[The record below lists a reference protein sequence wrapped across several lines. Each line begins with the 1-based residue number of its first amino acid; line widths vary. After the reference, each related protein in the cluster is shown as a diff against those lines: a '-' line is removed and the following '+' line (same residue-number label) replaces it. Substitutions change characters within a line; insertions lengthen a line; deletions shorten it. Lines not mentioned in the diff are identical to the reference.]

1 MPSALMSDHLNT
13 QKPKPLDIFIVAEQF
28 RFAGKLATLV
38 PHHPSLK
45 ISQLAFAHDQNLPT
59 ATMVCAAFS
68 LELYFKCL
76 IRMEKKPYQMGHDLK
91 KLFDV
96 LGRHNKIKIKKYR
109 DANSSI
115 VISDVQDEFIANS
128 SPIPKVDFGYC
139 LSVSKDAFNLM
150 RYIYERGIPP
160 GAGWLG
166 DVIVEGARQ
175 TILDRHPE
183 WERKR
188 QIEPQ
193 PRTSFRSTY
202 QSH

>member
-1 MPSALMSDHLNT
+1 MPSALMSDDLNT

-76 IRMEKKPYQMGHDLK
+76 IRMEKKPYQTGHDLK
-91 KLFDV
+91 KLFD
-96 LGRHNKIKIKKYR
+96 LFGRRNQTKIKKYWN
-109 DANSSI
+109 ANSSM
-115 VISDVQDEFIANS
+115 VKSDVQRESIAIGSQVPEVNF
-128 SPIPKVDFGYC
+128 DYC

-150 RYIYERGIPP
+150 RYIYESGIPP

-166 DVIVEGARQ
+166 DVIVEGARR

-183 WERKR
+183 WEHKR
-188 QIEPQ
+188 QVEPQ
-193 PRTSFRSTY
+193 PRTSFRST
-202 QSH
+202 H